1 MIATLPQPKMY
12 EALARRDESYV
23 GVFFV
28 GVKTTGVFCRP
39 GCPARTPLEANCEFF
54 PSAPAAMQAGYR
66 PCRRCSPLES
76 FGELPSW
83 ARTLLDRIEEHP
95 EELITAAEVRRAGVQ
110 PATASRFFRSR
121 LGVTL
126 PALARARRVG
136 LALKWIREGRT
147 VGAATAR
154 AGFAS
159 ESGLR
164 KAVSDLFGTTPREA
178 AMTSSPEDPGIVAKW
193 LETPVG
199 PMLACAGDKGLCL
212 LEFVDRRALAA
223 QLETLR
229 KRMRRPVTPG
239 SNAHI
244 ERLESELDRY
254 FKTGKAEFTVPL
266 DAPGTD
272 FQQDVWKAL
281 RKIPCGETR
290 SYADIARAI
299 SKPAAVRAVARANG
313 DNRIA
318 ILIPCHR
325 VIGSD
330 GTLTGY
336 GGGLWRK
343 EHLLHLEG
351 ARPKSGG
358 LWNE

>member
-1 MIATLPQPKMY
+1 MTDPLPQPAEMY
-12 EALARRDESYV
+12 QALAKRDESFV

-28 GVKTTGVFCRP
+28 GVKTTSIFCRP
-39 GCPARTPLEANCEFF
+39 GCPARTPKAANCEFF
-54 PSAPAAMQAGYR
+54 ASAPAAMQAGYR
-66 PCRRCSPLES
+66 PCRRCKPLES

-83 ARTLLDRIEEHP
+83 AKTLLERIDQRP
-95 EELITAAEVRRAGVQ
+95 EELITAAEVRKAGVQ

-147 VGAATAR
+147 VTAASTR
-154 AGFAS
+154 SGFSS
-159 ESGLR
+159 ESGFR

-178 AMTSSPEDPGIVAKW
+178 AMSTTPGADIVAKW

-199 PMLACAGDKGLCL
+199 PMLACASDKGVCL

-223 QLETLR
+223 QLATLR
-229 KRMRRPVTPG
+229 KRLRRPVSPG
-239 SNAHI
+239 SNRHI
-244 ERLESELDRY
+244 ERLERELAAY
-254 FKTGKAEFTVPL
+254 FKSGEAAFTVPL

-272 FQQDVWKAL
+272 FQQQVWRAL
-281 RKIPCGETR
+281 QSIPCGQTR
-290 SYADIARAI
+290 SYADIARVI
-299 SKPAAVRAVARANG
+299 GRPAAVRAVARANG

-351 ARPKSGG
+351 ARLFSASMP
-358 LWNE
+358 